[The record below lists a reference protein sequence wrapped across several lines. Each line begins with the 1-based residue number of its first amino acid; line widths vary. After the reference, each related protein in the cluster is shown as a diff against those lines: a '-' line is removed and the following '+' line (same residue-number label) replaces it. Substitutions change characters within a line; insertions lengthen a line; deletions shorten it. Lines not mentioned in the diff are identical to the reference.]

1 MRKHRK
7 NPEVQSDLGYYG
19 RQYPGGSHKAASD
32 SGGGHRR
39 RPLQQ
44 GRDGYDKWERFSQR
58 SMGDG
63 YASDL
68 EANNQTSK
76 RKQLHI
82 LYLVT
87 NYLS

>member
-19 RQYPGGSHKAASD
+19 VQYQASKKASSD
-32 SGGGHRR
+32 SGQRNTR

-44 GRDGYDKWERFSQR
+44 GHDGFDQWERYSQR

-63 YASDL
+63 YASDVDAL
-68 EANNQTSK
+68 TAGKCNRIDRWTK
-76 RKQLHI
+76 VIHGKDLG
-82 LYLVT
+82 
-87 NYLS
+87 